1 MKGNYIYYAL
11 CIIFLSG
18 CAKRNLVYFS
28 DLKSKN
34 EISTKILNDGVPKIL
49 ENDIL
54 SITVNTT
61 SPESNLLFAATTT
74 SIGPSGMYEREGF
87 RVNQDGKIKFP
98 VLGEIKVVRVK
109 YCPGTKVN

>member
-1 MKGNYIYYAL
+1 MKRNYIYYAL
-11 CIIFLSG
+11 CIILLSG

-28 DLKSKN
+28 DLTARN
-34 EISTKILNDGVPKIL
+34 EIETKILNDGVPKIL

-61 SPESNLLFAATTT
+61 SPESNLLFTSTTPT
-74 SIGPSGMYEREGF
+74 IGANGMYEREGY

-98 VLGEIKVVRVK
+98 VLGELKVQ
-109 YCPGTKVN
+109 